1 MDQLPPFNLTL
12 LFSNEQ
18 GYASYQRLL
27 GMVFVD
33 DGTVYS
39 IHDQFTERSLVYL
52 AEDFTELTP
61 LTLSSLYQPKDVGVS
76 SAASLCSIST
86 GCGSLIPGFFPRAEL
101 NQPRASGADR
111 HRRQGLGTPAETHGY
126 HQRSRIP
133 AEDMVPSSGTC
144 HVLGLF
150 SGLG

>member
-1 MDQLPPFNLTL
+1 VDQLPPFNLTL

-27 GMVFVD
+27 GVVFVD

-61 LTLSSLYQPKDVGVS
+61 LTLSSLYKPKDVGVS
-76 SAASLCSIST
+76 SAA
-86 GCGSLIPGFFPRAEL
+86 
-101 NQPRASGADR
+101 N
-111 HRRQGLGTPAETHGY
+111 
-126 HQRSRIP
+126 
-133 AEDMVPSSGTC
+133 SSSSSN
-144 HVLGLF
+144 VR
-150 SGLG
+150 

>member
-27 GMVFVD
+27 GVVFVD

-61 LTLSSLYQPKDVGVS
+61 LTLFSLYQPKDVGVS
-76 SAASLCSIST
+76 SAAASSGCSISA
-86 GCGSLIPGFFPRAEL
+86 GCSSLLPG
-101 NQPRASGADR
+101 
-111 HRRQGLGTPAETHGY
+111 
-126 HQRSRIP
+126 I
-133 AEDMVPSSGTC
+133 SS
-144 HVLGLF
+144 
-150 SGLG
+150 